1 VPKPTSRLA
10 ATPTLTVPGKD
21 AGLSSGMAMFV
32 EERAAPGPA
41 PRGRPRDLVRS
52 RRILEAAIKLLEQGD
67 YQHLSM
73 DRVAAE
79 AGVSKATIY
88 RWWPTKAHLGLDA
101 VTQAAYLAASPPE
114 PTGDL
119 RIDLVAYAAFILRL
133 DDGPD
138 HLFRQLTNVVQIAAD
153 VPAGDDLRT
162 GLAQIVTR
170 SRIEGARRLFETA
183 IQRGAFPA
191 GADVNLLLDAFFGA
205 VFYRV
210 LFRHAHIDRAELAR
224 LVDGVLDGFGAA

>member
-1 VPKPTSRLA
+1 
-10 ATPTLTVPGKD
+10 
-21 AGLSSGMAMFV
+21 MAMFA
-32 EERAAPGPA
+32 EEGSDPRPT

-52 RRILEAAIKLLEQGD
+52 RRILEAAIRFLEQGD

-101 VTQAAYLAASPPE
+101 ISQAAFLASSPPE

-119 RIDLVAYAAFILRL
+119 RVDLVAHASFVLRL

-153 VPAGDDLRT
+153 VPAGDELRV
-162 GLAQIVTR
+162 GLAEIVTR
-170 SRIEGARRLFETA
+170 SRIEGARRLFEA
-183 IQRGAFPA
+183 AMQRGVFPA
-191 GADVNLLLDAFFGA
+191 SADINLLLDAFFGA